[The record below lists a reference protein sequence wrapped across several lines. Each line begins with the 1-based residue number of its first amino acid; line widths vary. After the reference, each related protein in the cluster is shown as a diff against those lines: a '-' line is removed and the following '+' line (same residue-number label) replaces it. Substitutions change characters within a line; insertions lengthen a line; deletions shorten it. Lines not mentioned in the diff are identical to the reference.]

1 MALGRWTGVAA
12 VVGAMTAAAGCA
24 PVEATD
30 GDGPAVA
37 EIVQGDEARDL
48 PFACTISTGRSI
60 CSGALVAPN
69 VVLTAG
75 HCVDGAGPWT
85 VRCPYSRDTASV
97 RGSVAVFAPNYPNRD
112 DPSRASID
120 NDRGSDL
127 GLIRLDRPLAE
138 TRVALLD
145 ASPLTTGRSVAA
157 VGRIQSGTATS
168 ALWRSATFALTAHDR
183 RNGYWGGVDRTI
195 IEAGDSGGPAPRRAH
210 GARRGGEFRGGGRAV
225 LSARCGVRR
234 VGGARPGDGVV
245 GSYAG
250 GLRGRG
256 DHDACDADGTGRPLR
271 GGARLRRVY
280 GAADVW
286 VVRWDLSHGHRLG
299 AARGHVR
306 GAALGVAPEPV
317 PLSGGLSPRGRS
329 SVRRRGR

>member
-1 MALGRWTGVAA
+1 MARAVQRGVRMALGRWTGVAV

-168 ALWRSATFALTAHDR
+168 ALWRSATFALTAHDS

-195 IEAGDSGGPAPRRAH
+195 IEAGDSGGPLLDARTGHVVGVNSAGVDARYC
-210 GARRGGEFRGGGRAV
+210 RRGVVCDEWAALAPATAWLGRTLEGFVGAATTTPATPATPTAPADPCAA
-225 LSARCGVRR
+225 ARDCG
-234 VGGARPGDGVV
+234 
-245 GSYAG
+245 
-250 GLRGRG
+250 
-256 DHDACDADGTGRPLR
+256 ACTALPTCGWCDGTCRTGTASGPRAGTCGAQPWAWLR
-271 GGARLRRVY
+271 SQCR
-280 GAADVW
+280 
-286 VVRWDLSHGHRLG
+286 
-299 AARGHVR
+299 
-306 GAALGVAPEPV
+306 
-317 PLSGGLSPRGRS
+317 
-329 SVRRRGR
+329 